1 MGVEIDRLKHDP
13 AYIEDVARKEFG
25 MIGKDEIL
33 VKPRRAPER

>member
-1 MGVEIDRLKHDP
+1 
-13 AYIEDVARKEFG
+13 VARKEFG